1 MEYLLQEGTIQLP
14 DDFYDRTVN
23 TFALGSTIPAPLSVT
38 IARDTM
44 LPDEDMKGYVTRQIQ
59 LMQAHIKGYKLTNQK
74 TISLPSDLK
83 IEGIHIEAYYKTDG
97 RYYYQKQAAFEIYP
111 KRILV
116 FSCTSQ
122 EPFTIQQ
129 DKLWKDLL
137 TSYQQ
142 REMNTNNS

>member
-44 LPDEDMKGYVTRQIQ
+44 LPDEDMKSYVKRQIKLLQ
-59 LMQAHIKGYKLTNQK
+59 SHIKGYKLVDQIEK
-74 TISLPSDLK
+74 LLPSDDT
-83 IEGIHIEAYYKTDG
+83 IQGAQIEAYYKTEG
-97 RYYYQKQAAFEIYP
+97 RYYYQKQTAFEIAP
-111 KRILV
+111 KKILI

-122 EPFTIQQ
+122 EKFTEVQN
-129 DKLWKDLL
+129 KLWEDLL
-137 TSYQQ
+137 ASYKQ
-142 REMNTNNS
+142 REQS